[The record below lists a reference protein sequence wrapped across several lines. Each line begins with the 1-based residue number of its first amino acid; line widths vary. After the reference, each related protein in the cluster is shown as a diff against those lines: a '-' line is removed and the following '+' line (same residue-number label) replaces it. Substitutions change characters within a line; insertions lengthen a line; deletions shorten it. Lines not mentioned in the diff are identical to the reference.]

1 MTDDEST
8 VYEHRQNGWWVL
20 GIFVGAL
27 LLIVL
32 PTFLLIPKSDYV
44 WLTVSAVPL
53 VAAGG
58 LFSSL
63 TVRVTEEAV
72 EWWFGPGL
80 WTYSAPLSDI
90 ERVQVTSS
98 SSWEGWG
105 IRYTSKGP
113 LYNVSGW
120 DAVGI
125 EKTDGTYLR
134 IGTDEPKK
142 LKQAID
148 QAREPT

>member
-8 VYEHRQNGWWVL
+8 VYEHRQNGWLLL

-27 LLIVL
+27 LLIVF
-32 PTFLLIPKSDYV
+32 PTFLLVPKSEYV
-44 WLTVSAVPL
+44 WLTASTVPV

-63 TVRVTEEAV
+63 TVRVTGKAV

-80 WTYSAPLSDI
+80 WTYSVPLCNI
-90 ERVQVTSS
+90 ERVHATST

-105 IRYTSKGP
+105 IRYTPKGP

-134 IGTDEPKK
+134 IGTDEPEK
-142 LKQAID
+142 LKQAVD
-148 QAREPT
+148 RARELA